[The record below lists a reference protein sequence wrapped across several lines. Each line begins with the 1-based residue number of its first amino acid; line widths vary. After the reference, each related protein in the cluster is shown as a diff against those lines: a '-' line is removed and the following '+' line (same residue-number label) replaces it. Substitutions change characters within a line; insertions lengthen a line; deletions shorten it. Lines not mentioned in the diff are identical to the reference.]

1 VNRAIVLLV
10 LAWALSACGTD
21 EEAATSNGDTA
32 SVATV
37 NGTVISMDNVA
48 RRAEADQTSP
58 RVALNAL
65 IDEELLYQF
74 SVTEGFV
81 PSGDR
86 ALDLKRL
93 AVHAI
98 LRDVVEHE
106 VQPETLDPDVLRT
119 NCEAVAASRTPPAL
133 RIASVVSVPYGQE
146 SRTAPEAQAIA
157 GRICDRLAAAET
169 IDSLRTTLGGNL
181 PEDVILDDAGNF
193 RENESDTLRGIIYG
207 LQEVGAVSPPFE
219 AGGFM
224 ICARLEGIQQSEPVT
239 VDAVEDEVRQD
250 FLRHERTALVVRLAQ
265 AAESMHGV
273 RRYEANIN
281 RAFALELDTEALP

>member
-1 VNRAIVLLV
+1 MNRAIVLLV

-86 ALDLKRL
+86 ALDLKRAKSL
-93 AVHAI
+93 MATPVMI
-98 LRDVVEHE
+98 DLRNIYN
-106 VQPETLDPDVLRT
+106 LD
-119 NCEAVAASRTPPAL
+119 EAVAAGFRYVC
-133 RIASVVSVPYGQE
+133 I
-146 SRTAPEAQAIA
+146 
-157 GRICDRLAAAET
+157 GRPDAAA
-169 IDSLRTTLGGNL
+169 
-181 PEDVILDDAGNF
+181 DAP
-193 RENESDTLRGIIYG
+193 
-207 LQEVGAVSPPFE
+207 GA
-219 AGGFM
+219 GDG
-224 ICARLEGIQQSEPVT
+224 SE
-239 VDAVEDEVRQD
+239 
-250 FLRHERTALVVRLAQ
+250 
-265 AAESMHGV
+265 
-273 RRYEANIN
+273 
-281 RAFALELDTEALP
+281 